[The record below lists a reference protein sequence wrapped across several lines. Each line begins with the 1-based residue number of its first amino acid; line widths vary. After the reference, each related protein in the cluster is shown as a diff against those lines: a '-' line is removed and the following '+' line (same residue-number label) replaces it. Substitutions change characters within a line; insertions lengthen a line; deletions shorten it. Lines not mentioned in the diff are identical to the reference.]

1 MGRYYY
7 GDIKGKFFPAIQSS
21 YDGVTLGGIC
31 SNNLFL
37 YHPCGCQLVEGNN
50 YCNDCFDSFDQAFE
64 NAISDGYIDEDANRE
79 LEDVLVY
86 ESDCIDITFEANK
99 LEELQIHISQLY
111 EKVGHYIKDFVID
124 KNDDYEY
131 NINLIHNNIP
141 EVQLE
146 FISRW
151 CLAKQI
157 EQCIID
163 KGECVFEC
171 EL

>member
-7 GDIKGKFFPAIQSS
+7 GDIKGKFWTAIQSS

-31 SNNLFL
+31 SDNLLL
-37 YHPCGCQLVEGNN
+37 YYPCDCQVVEGNK
-50 YCNDCFDSFDQAFE
+50 YCNDCFESFDQAFE
-64 NAISDGYIDEDANRE
+64 QAISDGYIYEDANSE
-79 LEDVLVY
+79 LENVLIY
-86 ESDCIDITFEANK
+86 ESDCIEITFEGNK

-146 FISRW
+146 LISRW

-171 EL
+171 S